1 MGGMS
6 KYDFDLLTLG
16 AGSGGVAASRLAGTY
31 GARVALCEE
40 GRVGG
45 TCVIRGCVPKK
56 LLVIG
61 SHFREE
67 LDDARGFG
75 WRIDGASLDWPSLM
89 HAKDSELNRL
99 EGVFHRL
106 LDDAG
111 VTLVKGRARIVDPHT
126 VEIAGRRI
134 TAATILVA
142 TGGRPLLP
150 PVPGIEHAISSNE
163 ALSLPSLPS
172 RVVIVGGGYI
182 GCEFAGLL
190 HAAGAEVSIVIR
202 GNCVLRGF
210 DVDVSSALTFAYRTK
225 GIRVLTGAQVQGIE
239 TRSDGARTVLTTL
252 GDTFEADAVV
262 YAIGRAPNTRGLG
275 LDHVSVKTD
284 AAGAIVVDERSR
296 TTVESI
302 YAVGDCTHRLNLTP
316 VAIADGRTLVEM
328 LFHGGDGIIDHQLV
342 PTAVFSQPPVASVG
356 CTEEHAR
363 NLYDAVDVYA
373 TSFRPMRHVLSGRDE
388 TVMMK
393 LVVDRGS
400 QRVVGLHMVGQDAP
414 EIVQGF
420 AVALRCGATK
430 ADFDR
435 TIGIHPTSA
444 EEFVTLRERRP

>member
-1 MGGMS
+1 
-6 KYDFDLLTLG
+6 
-16 AGSGGVAASRLAGTY
+16 
-31 GARVALCEE
+31 
-40 GRVGG
+40 
-45 TCVIRGCVPKK
+45 
-56 LLVIG
+56 
-61 SHFREE
+61 
-67 LDDARGFG
+67 
-75 WRIDGASLDWPSLM
+75 
-89 HAKDSELNRL
+89 
-99 EGVFHRL
+99 
-106 LDDAG
+106 
-111 VTLVKGRARIVDPHT
+111 
-126 VEIAGRRI
+126 
-134 TAATILVA
+134 
-142 TGGRPLLP
+142 
-150 PVPGIEHAISSNE
+150 
-163 ALSLPSLPS
+163 
-172 RVVIVGGGYI
+172 
-182 GCEFAGLL
+182 
-190 HAAGAEVSIVIR
+190 
-202 GNCVLRGF
+202 
-210 DVDVSSALTFAYRTK
+210 
-225 GIRVLTGAQVQGIE
+225 VQGIE